1 MQSER
6 GIKMKIKKLWLMVL
20 TMVFAVMLST
30 LAYCDTSG
38 KCGDNVTW
46 TLTDEGKLTIS
57 GTGDMYTSTPW
68 YNYRTSIKTVII
80 EDGVTSIGNS
90 AFVNCT
96 NLTSVNI
103 PNGVTSIEIDAFYGC
118 KGLTS
123 VEIPDSV
130 TSIGG
135 GAFSYCTGLTSVNIP
150 NGVTSIGS
158 YTFYSCTGL
167 TSVNIPSGVTTIGGS
182 AFYGC
187 TGLTSIE
194 IPSSVTSIGEGVFSD
209 CKGLTSIEIPS
220 SVTTIERSAFNS
232 CKGLTSVEI
241 PSSVTSIGDRA
252 FKWCDSLTSI
262 EIPSSVTSIGSQT
275 FYGCAKLN
283 TYYHTAGATITAANL
298 STAGAPTGIKE
309 VIIPDTETDIS
320 VGTLTGK
327 LENGVTFDVKVDT
340 SKFGG
345 DETTPYLD
353 EVCVIINDKDEDG
366 SGNGYKITDCYEED
380 NYIVFPVQIKV
391 DSKDITSLAIRA
403 EVYARPNQVP
413 EGDITYY
420 ASSVSK
426 VA

>member
-30 LAYCDTSG
+30 LAYCETTASG
-38 KCGDNVTW
+38 TCGANLTW

-57 GTGDMYTSTPW
+57 GTGDMYSYLMVFSPW
-68 YNYRTSIKTVII
+68 YNNKTSIKTVII
-80 EDGVTSIGNS
+80 ENGVTSIGDG
-90 AFVNCT
+90 AFSDCT
-96 NLTSVNI
+96 GLTSVNI
-103 PNGVTSIEIDAFYGC
+103 PNSVTSIGADTFFKC
-118 KGLTS
+118 TGLTS

-187 TGLTSIE
+187 TGLTSVE
-194 IPSSVTSIGEGVFSD
+194 IPDSVTSIVSG
-209 CKGLTSIEIPS
+209 
-220 SVTTIERSAFNS
+220 AFYG
-232 CKGLTSVEI
+232 CTGLTSVEI
-241 PSSVTSIGDRA
+241 PSSVTSLGSNA
-252 FKWCDSLTSI
+252 FKGCTGLTSV
-262 EIPSSVTSIGSQT
+262 EIPSSVTSLGSNA
-275 FYGCAKLN
+275 FSGCTKLN
-283 TYYHTAGATITAANL
+283 TYYHTAGATITVADL

-320 VGTLTGK
+320 VGTLTGTLK
-327 LENGVTFDVKVDT
+327 DGVEFGVKVDT
-340 SKFGG
+340 TKFGG

-353 EVCVIINDKDEDG
+353 EVRVIINDKDEDS
-366 SGNGYKITDCYEED
+366 SGNGYKITECYEEG
-380 NYIVFPVQIKV
+380 NYIIFPVQIKV
-391 DSKDITSLAIRA
+391 ASKDITSLAIRA
-403 EVYARPNQVP
+403 EVYARPNQMP
-413 EGDITYY
+413 TGDITYY
-420 ASSVSK
+420 ASSVKK